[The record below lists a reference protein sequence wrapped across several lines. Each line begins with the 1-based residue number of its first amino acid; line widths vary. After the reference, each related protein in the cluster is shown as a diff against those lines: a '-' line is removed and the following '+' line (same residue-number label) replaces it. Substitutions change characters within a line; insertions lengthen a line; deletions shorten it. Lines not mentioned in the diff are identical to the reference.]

1 MKERLLEGMKWRSVR
16 EGHDVSNEFHNPA
29 GKLRGLAR
37 NTVGVYSLG
46 ICNGLTVLPNE
57 SSHKAG
63 NKTDHECY
71 QDSYH
76 PFSSCFYVL
85 VGPYVYIAKIMHDEA
100 F

>member
-1 MKERLLEGMKWRSVR
+1 MKERLLDGMKWRSVR

-29 GKLRGLAR
+29 SKIRGLAR
-37 NTVGVYSLG
+37 NTVGDYSFG

-63 NKTDHECY
+63 NKTDYKCY

-76 PFSSCFYVL
+76 PFFVLPLCFSRSLCVCT
-85 VGPYVYIAKIMHDEA
+85 AKIMHD
-100 F
+100 